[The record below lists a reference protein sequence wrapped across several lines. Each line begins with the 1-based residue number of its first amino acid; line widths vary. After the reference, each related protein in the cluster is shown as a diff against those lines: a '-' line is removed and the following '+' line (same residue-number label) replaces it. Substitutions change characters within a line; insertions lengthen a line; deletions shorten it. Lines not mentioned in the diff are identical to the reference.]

1 MERRLR
7 AHGTRWKDAAAQTG
21 NMFTQIGFTQTGRL
35 SALGAAAEV
44 FQMDE
49 HAFRAF
55 YDATARPLWSY
66 VYRTSGNAALADDL
80 MQESYYRFLRVRF
93 SEPDHEYMKNYLFRI
108 ATNLLRDHWRH
119 AKVDPPLPVAPCD
132 SRPEQ
137 SGDAASQQPSAESDI
152 MRAMGDLKPR
162 ERQLLWLAYVEGS
175 SHREIAQVAGLS
187 EQSVRGLLFRA
198 RAKLAKVLRRRGL
211 APEEVRR

>member
-1 MERRLR
+1 M
-7 AHGTRWKDAAAQTG
+7 ATQTES
-21 NMFTQIGFTQTGRL
+21 MFRQIGFTQTERL
-35 SALGAAAEV
+35 SSAIGAAAEA

-49 HAFRAF
+49 QAFRAF

-80 MQESYYRFLRVRF
+80 TQESYYRFLRVRF

-119 AKVDPPLPVAPCD
+119 AKVDPPSPVVAD
-132 SRPEQ
+132 DFRSEQ
-137 SGDAASQQPSAESDI
+137 AGPVVSQESTANSDV
-152 MRAMGDLKPR
+152 MRAMHDLKPR

-175 SHREIAQVAGLS
+175 SHREIAQAAGLS

-198 RAKLAKVLRRRGL
+198 RVKLGKLLRRRGL